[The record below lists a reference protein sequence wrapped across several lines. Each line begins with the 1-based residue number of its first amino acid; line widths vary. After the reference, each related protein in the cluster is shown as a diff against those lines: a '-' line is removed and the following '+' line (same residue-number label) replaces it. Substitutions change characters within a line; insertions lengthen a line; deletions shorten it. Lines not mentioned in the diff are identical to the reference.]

1 MIAVPFIYFTI
12 LAMWLMI
19 RYGGINISAF
29 LALIYAFSAFNSILV
44 DIFNVYNIH
53 GVCAK
58 QSIDIMAIFFYC
70 GLLTLSILPFRY
82 IHTSA
87 NTKINV
93 QKRWVIDL
101 MSWILIFTFIITTYH
116 QLKNSDSNMFMNLK
130 EVRDQVYI
138 EEDKPK
144 VTTLQWLLELPA
156 ALFAQFSPI
165 AILIYFINIIHHKK
179 SLYFNLLLLMS
190 SLTPIVQAI
199 NIAGRT
205 QPTYWVLSYTML
217 YIFLRPMMDRKMRRK
232 SLLPLW
238 IVGTVI
244 LSFIIL
250 VSIARFRV
258 SNVLEDGALY
268 KSLLAYTGESFI
280 NFNDYFVNYSARD
293 IHLDRIFPL
302 TNYFIVHPGWQLND
316 YRDMIWCASGRNI
329 GVFFTF
335 LGDLMIDLGRKGM
348 VVYVTLFVILSNTLC
363 KHAFHNNY
371 ISLSR
376 ILIILML
383 VLVPL
388 QGVFYYSFYKVDV
401 GFYIVGTI
409 FLSFILKNKFI
420 FK

>member
-1 MIAVPFIYFTI
+1 
-12 LAMWLMI
+12 
-19 RYGGINISAF
+19 
-29 LALIYAFSAFNSILV
+29 
-44 DIFNVYNIH
+44 
-53 GVCAK
+53 
-58 QSIDIMAIFFYC
+58 
-70 GLLTLSILPFRY
+70 
-82 IHTSA
+82 
-87 NTKINV
+87 
-93 QKRWVIDL
+93 
-101 MSWILIFTFIITTYH
+101 
-116 QLKNSDSNMFMNLK
+116 
-130 EVRDQVYI
+130 
-138 EEDKPK
+138 
-144 VTTLQWLLELPA
+144 
-156 ALFAQFSPI
+156 
-165 AILIYFINIIHHKK
+165 
-179 SLYFNLLLLMS
+179 MS

-199 NIAGRT
+199 SIAGRT

-250 VSIARFRV
+250 VSIARFMV
-258 SNVLEDGALY
+258 SNVKEDGAMY

-383 VLVPL
+383 VLIPL